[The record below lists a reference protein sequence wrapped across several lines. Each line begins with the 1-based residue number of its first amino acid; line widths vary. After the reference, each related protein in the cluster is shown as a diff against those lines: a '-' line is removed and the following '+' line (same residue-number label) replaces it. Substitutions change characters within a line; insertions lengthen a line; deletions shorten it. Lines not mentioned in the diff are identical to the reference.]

1 MNLLFNNKIFFF
13 KSNDIEKNILYIKLK
28 QKFNFDDTKI
38 QSIINIYLSKTR
50 LNCVYD
56 KNIEHIVST
65 YMNEI
70 L

>member
-38 QSIINIYLSKTR
+38 QSIIHIYLSKTR
-50 LNCVYD
+50 LKCVYD
-56 KNIEHIVST
+56 KNIENIVST

>member
-38 QSIINIYLSKTR
+38 QSIIHIYLSKTR
-50 LNCVYD
+50 LKCVYD